1 MPKIQCLNTG
11 EIYTN
16 HLELDKKFN
25 GDSSYALKNHARF
38 RKNFYIELD
47 KSHEN
52 GYTEDER
59 AKIIEKYQSR
69 LNAIHKSGCNKMSA
83 TNKCIHYQKSKDIL
97 EKIVDKK
104 YYLTNDHIE
113 RISNWKAQQKPLEN
127 MKSNV
132 LISPTITARGAGED
146 HSGMVL
152 IDTELF
158 KDGEV
163 VDFDSSDEFRREH
176 STEESPSLVTHSKL
190 AIVEKNDGGGLP
202 IMEATKKGYKMA
214 YEGDGVD
221 IGGRMAS
228 HRGTVQKGLAQTL
241 KTDCDVGVVV
251 EDED

>member
-1 MPKIQCLNTG
+1 MVSILG
-11 EIYTN
+11 EYAYT
-16 HLELDKKFN
+16 FPIR
-25 GDSSYALKNHARF
+25 LKRE
-38 RKNFYIELD
+38 Y
-47 KSHEN
+47 
-52 GYTEDER
+52 
-59 AKIIEKYQSR
+59 R
-69 LNAIHKSGCNKMSA
+69 L
-83 TNKCIHYQKSKDIL
+83 KDIL

-104 YYLTNDHIE
+104 YYLTNEHIE

-176 STEESPSLVTHSKL
+176 SCDESPSLLTHSKL
-190 AIVEKNDGGGLP
+190 GVVEKGEEPNGGGIP
-202 IMEATKKGYKMA
+202 IMEATKKGYKVA
-214 YEGDGVD
+214 HDGDGVD